1 MAEILNHSNKLWTAI
16 TNVKGDTNVGYTI
29 KSTNPVETEEEFNK
43 IIWVDGHDEND
54 TPPEEITWDKVNAE
68 MDRLQTEYDAQD
80 YARKRQAEYPAI
92 ADQLDKIYHDGID
105 SWKEEMILPVK
116 NKFPKT

>member
-1 MAEILNHSNKLWTAI
+1 MTRPPHMSDGYFIKLAVNSLFPEGKGKFGISGGTYSGVTWIEEVAGVKPTQEEVDAKVAEL
-16 TNVKGDTNVGYTI
+16 
-29 KSTNPVETEEEFNK
+29 KSA
-43 IIWVDGHDEND
+43 WDND
-54 TPPEEITWDKVNAE
+54 YK
-68 MDRLQTEYDAQD
+68 RL
-80 YARKRQAEYPAI
+80 RKAEYPTI

>member
-1 MAEILNHSNKLWTAI
+1 MNTFRRPKLNKAIRAINPDAEFTYNNDDVS
-16 TNVKGDTNVGYTI
+16 TI
-29 KSTNPVETEEEFNK
+29 K
-43 IIWVDGHDEND
+43 WCND
-54 TPPEEITWDKVNAE
+54 TAPIPAE
-68 MDRLQTEYDAQD
+68 DILAKLTELQAEYDALE
-80 YARKRQAEYPAI
+80 YARKRKAEYPAI